1 MEWSIVPEVDAEEED
16 AKEEKNMTIY
26 LIHRLKIPNNIWR
39 VRMEMVEMNQTRQ
52 GGEKQVME
60 ELLRVN

>member
-26 LIHRLKIPNNIWR
+26 LIQRLKIPNNIWR